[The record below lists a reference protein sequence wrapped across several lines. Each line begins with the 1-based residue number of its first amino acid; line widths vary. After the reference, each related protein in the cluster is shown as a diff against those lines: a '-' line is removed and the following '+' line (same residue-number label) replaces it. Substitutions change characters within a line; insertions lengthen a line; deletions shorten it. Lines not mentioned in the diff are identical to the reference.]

1 MVNFKL
7 FFYLVAFFTLVLD
20 QVSKF
25 LILHYQP
32 NWSVGF
38 IDIIF
43 LKNSGAGFGILQGW
57 SLLLGVVSL
66 LVAGAVVYY
75 YDQVPKQTWPQL
87 FLGFFLGGVV
97 GNAVDRLLRS
107 YVVDFIDLGFWP
119 AFNIADAAIT
129 IGAIGLIIVLW
140 KK

>member
-43 LKNSGAGFGILQGW
+43 LKNTGAGFGILQGW

-75 YDQVPKQTWPQL
+75 YSQVPKQTLPQL
-87 FLGFFLGGVV
+87 FLGLFLGGVV
-97 GNAVDRLLRS
+97 GNALDRLLRS

-129 IGAIGLIIVLW
+129 IGAIGLIVVLW